1 MDPNQPKRG
10 GNIMS
15 YKDLLKKQ
23 EEETNQMVK
32 EDKIL
37 YFIGSEDT
45 ILKKMEDKGVQQDQ
59 LVYVGAGAYI
69 KKEYYDEVN
78 AMFDRHVEEQGQYAL
93 ANTYEVVQHYLW
105 EYEIEISL
113 SYTYEDAIYKLVGL
127 TKDEAQ
133 ERAKE
138 IDKAIRDY
146 KREFY
151 EIN

>member
-1 MDPNQPKRG
+1 
-10 GNIMS
+10 MS

-23 EEETNQMVK
+23 EDETNQMVK

-37 YFIGSEDT
+37 YFIGSEDV

-69 KKEYYDEVN
+69 KKECYDEVN
-78 AMFDRHVEEQGQYAL
+78 AMFDRHVEEQRQYAL
-93 ANTYEVVQHYLW
+93 SHTYEVVQHYLW
-105 EYEIEISL
+105 DYEIEISL

-138 IDKAIRDY
+138 IDQAIKDY

>member
-1 MDPNQPKRG
+1 MDPKTWTRG

-23 EEETNQMVK
+23 EDETNQMVK

-37 YFIGSEDT
+37 YFIGSEDV

-69 KKEYYDEVN
+69 KKECYDEVN
-78 AMFDRHVEEQGQYAL
+78 AMFDRHVEEQRQYAL
-93 ANTYEVVQHYLW
+93 SHTYEVVQHYLW
-105 EYEIEISL
+105 DYEIEISL

-138 IDKAIRDY
+138 IDQAIKDY

>member
-1 MDPNQPKRG
+1 MDPKAWTRG

-23 EEETNQMVK
+23 EDETNQMVK

-37 YFIGSEDT
+37 YFIGNEDV

-78 AMFDRHVEEQGQYAL
+78 AMFDRHVEEQRQYAL
-93 ANTYEVVQHYLW
+93 SHTYEVVQHYLW
-105 EYEIEISL
+105 DYEIEISL

-138 IDKAIRDY
+138 IDQAIKDY